1 MHHQCCLNMEALSQH
16 YSLLCCS
23 ERLRCFCIFFRDN
36 KLSGIVC
43 RICPAFDLIIFQVFF
58 MFILILSDMVDLF
71 IEQPL
76 GVHQLTFLV
85 VTETSL
91 IFIMNIITFKTLS
104 CAHNGTAS
112 SNQHYISLKIEWFW
126 RCTKRKLCTHSS
138 KLDII
143 AAILIVLK

>member
-1 MHHQCCLNMEALSQH
+1 
-16 YSLLCCS
+16 
-23 ERLRCFCIFFRDN
+23 
-36 KLSGIVC
+36 
-43 RICPAFDLIIFQVFF
+43 
-58 MFILILSDMVDLF
+58 MFILSDMVDLF

-112 SNQHYISLKIEWFW
+112 SNQHYISLKIEWF
-126 RCTKRKLCTHSS
+126 
-138 KLDII
+138 
-143 AAILIVLK
+143 